1 MRHHI
6 SAIKNQRRLD
16 LPAEDNGGMAML
28 SITIKRVSMLV
39 ALALVLT
46 ASAFAQTGPIEGTVT
61 VKGADGVAKP
71 VEGATV
77 TIYRTDIAGKW
88 DVKTDKAGRYVR
100 LGMPIAGTFIVV
112 ASGPGMQPFYLNNIR
127 LIQTSVVNI
136 VANEGDGSTLTL
148 DQVKQLLAGAKSGAP
163 APTTPQ
169 QPSAAD
175 KAKMDKE
182 NAEYEKKVKES
193 KAIQEAFDQARV
205 RYNGGIELMKAS
217 KYSAALPEFEAATGV
232 DTSKNVELLRLA
244 YKANANIA
252 EAHYQV
258 GVDLFNK
265 KQKPE
270 AKEHFEKATAS
281 VGKAIE
287 LAATDT
293 AEPNINNDLLVYYG
307 IYAKNAALLVEHYG
321 QADKVPN
328 SVVILDKASA
338 LDATNKNK
346 WAVMKGDLYR
356 FAGMSDE
363 AATAYKA
370 VIAADPVNI
379 DAMYGLG
386 LTLIASQETKVI
398 QEGANALGDFVAKAP
413 ATDRRVPAV
422 KEALEAV
429 KNAYKIEAEKPSK
442 RKPGGKP

>member
-1 MRHHI
+1 
-6 SAIKNQRRLD
+6 
-16 LPAEDNGGMAML
+16 LPAEDNGGTAML

-77 TIYRTDIAGKW
+77 TIYRTDISGKW
-88 DVKTDKAGRYVR
+88 DVKTDKNGRYVR

-148 DQVKQLLAGAKSGAP
+148 DQVKSLLAGAKSGAP
-163 APTTPQ
+163 AQAQAP
-169 QPSAAD
+169 QPSASD

-193 KAIQEAFDQARV
+193 KAVQEAFDQARV

-217 KYSAALPEFEAATGV
+217 NYAAALPEFEAASNV
-232 DTSKNVELLRLA
+232 DTTKNIELLRLS

-270 AKEHFEKATAS
+270 AKEHFEKAAAS
-281 VGKAIE
+281 AGKAVE

-293 AEPNINNDLLVYYG
+293 TEPNINNDLLIYYG

-328 SVVILDKASA
+328 TVAILDKAA
-338 LDATNKNK
+338 TLDATNKNK
-346 WAVMKGDLYR
+346 WAVMKGNMY
-356 FAGMSDE
+356 FAAGMSEE
-363 AATAYKA
+363 AVTTFKGIIAT
-370 VIAADPVNI
+370 DPASI
-379 DAMYGLG
+379 DALYGLG

-398 QEGANALGDFVAKAP
+398 QEGANALGDFLAKAP
-413 ATDRRVPAV
+413 PTDRRVPAV

-429 KNAYKIEAEKPSK
+429 KNAYKIEAEKPAK
-442 RKPGGKP
+442 RKPGGRP

>member
-1 MRHHI
+1 
-6 SAIKNQRRLD
+6 
-16 LPAEDNGGMAML
+16 ML
-28 SITIKRVSMLV
+28 SIKIKRLSMLV
-39 ALALVLT
+39 AFALVLT
-46 ASAFAQTGPIEGTVT
+46 ASAFAQTGPIEGTVKM
-61 VKGADGVAKP
+61 KGADGVAKP

-112 ASGPGMQPFYLNNIR
+112 ASGPGMQPFYIPGVR
-127 LIQTSVVNI
+127 LIQTSVVDI
-136 VANEGDGSTLTL
+136 VASPGDGSTLTL
-148 DQVKQLLAGAKSGAP
+148 DQVKQLIAGAKSGAP
-163 APTTPQ
+163 APTQPQ
-169 QPSAAD
+169 QPSASD
-175 KAKMDKE
+175 KAKVDKE
-182 NAEYEKKVKES
+182 NAEYEKKVKEG

-205 RYNGGIELMKAS
+205 RYNGGIELMKANN
-217 KYSAALPEFEAATGV
+217 YAAALPEFEAASGV
-232 DTSKNVELLRLA
+232 DTTKNVELLRLA
-244 YKANANIA
+244 YKADANIA

-258 GVDLFNK
+258 GVDMFNK

-281 VGKAIE
+281 VAKAIE

-293 AEPNINNDLLVYYG
+293 AEPNINNDLLIYYG

-321 QADKVPN
+321 QADKVPA
-328 SVVILDKASA
+328 SIAILDKASA
-338 LDATNKNK
+338 LDAANKNK
-346 WAVMKGDLYR
+346 WAAMKGDLYR
-356 FAGMSDE
+356 YAGMTEE
-363 AATAYKA
+363 ASTAYKA
-370 VIAADPVNI
+370 VIAADPTNI
-379 DAMYGLG
+379 DALYGLG

-413 ATDRRVPAV
+413 PTDRRVPAV

-442 RKPGGKP
+442 RKPGKP